1 MIARI
6 WEGKTK
12 IEHLSEYEDF
22 MKVRAIPDYSKTTG
36 FVKLMFLK
44 NTDKQFAYCK
54 LITVWDKL
62 EVIKNFA
69 GDDYEIAKYY
79 PEDKN
84 FLIDFPEKVTHF
96 EIFAE

>member
-1 MIARI
+1 MTARI

-22 MKVRAIPDYSKTTG
+22 MKVSAIPDYTKTTG

-44 NTDKQFAYCK
+44 NTDKQFAYFK
-54 LITVWDKL
+54 LITVWDNL

-84 FLIDFPEKVTHF
+84 YLIDFPEKVTHF
-96 EIFAE
+96 EIFAD

>member
-22 MKVRAIPDYSKTTG
+22 MKVRAIPDYGKTTG

-44 NTDKQFAYCK
+44 NTDKQFVYFK
-54 LITVWDKL
+54 LITVWDNL

-84 FLIDFPEKVTHF
+84 YLIDFPEKVTHF